1 MIPKRQTAIVAHL
14 GAREHYAVPVAF
26 DSAGILKSFY
36 TDFYVGQL
44 SHIFSQI
51 PLPLQFDLLKRMLGR
66 QCKDL
71 NPSLVHSFPLL
82 GMKYFW
88 LLHRSQ
94 GVWQRRTVQLR
105 IAKDFLRKIVERD
118 PLDTDII
125 YAFDHVALE
134 LFDRAK
140 SKNITKVL
148 NQTNLSLWEEA
159 YLQNE
164 YEKWSSWMNLEKLD
178 YPLEFSEREQSEW
191 ALADIIVVNSNYAKR
206 ALISMGVPAAKL
218 RVVPLSIN
226 TNQFY
231 PLEERKDGPA
241 RKFLFVG
248 TVAIRKGIQYALQA
262 FKGLNCPEITFS
274 AVGKNWLHEK
284 ILSDFRD
291 VCHFQGEVSR
301 MNLLQV
307 YNSGDVL
314 VFPTVSDGF
323 GIVQLEAMACGLPVI
338 TTPNSGEVVVDGECG
353 FIVPVGDVEALRDRI
368 MVLASDQDLFE
379 YMRMNAIKRAGE
391 FSWSAY
397 QTRLLQAVNAIE
409 ETFTQ

>member
-51 PLPLQFDLLKRMLGR
+51 PLSLQFDLFKRMLGR
-66 QCKDL
+66 HCQDL

-82 GMKYFW
+82 GVKYFW

-94 GVWQRRTVQLR
+94 GVWQRRSVQLR
-105 IAKDFLRKIVERD
+105 VAKDFLRKIIARD
-118 PLDTDII
+118 PLEADII

-134 LFDRAK
+134 LFDRAQRP
-140 SKNITKVL
+140 NITKVL

-206 ALISMGVPAAKL
+206 ALVSMGVPAVKL

-231 PLEERKDGPA
+231 PLAERKDGPA

-262 FKGLNCPEITFS
+262 FKGITYPGITFS
-274 AVGKNWLHEK
+274 AVGKNWLDEK
-284 ILSDFRD
+284 VLAEFRD

-323 GIVQLEAMACGLPVI
+323 GIVQLEALACGLPVI

-368 MVLASDQDLFE
+368 MVLASDRNLFA
-379 YMRMNAIKRAGE
+379 YMSINAVKRAAE

-397 QTRLLQAVNAIE
+397 QTRLLQAVNAA
-409 ETFTQ
+409 